1 MFYRRKIILAL
12 LEKFGNGLERT
23 RLQKLV
29 FLISQRQNEPNYEF
43 VPYKFGCYSYSLKAD
58 IDAMIKRGIINNTDN
73 TYNPKEDKNYYNTLK
88 AKDKLLLDE
97 VVNTYGK
104 MKTDTLIKHTY
115 LNFPYHAINSEIATT
130 LLPEKY
136 LVRIEDNRP
145 KDNKTT
151 LFTIGYEG
159 ISLEAY
165 LNKLIQNNIKLL
177 IDVRKNPLS
186 MKFGFSKT
194 LLKRYCGNLGIEYI
208 HIPEVGI
215 DSSKRQELNTQNDY
229 DVLFDYYKK
238 TVLKSTDNNQ
248 KQIISLLKKYKRIA
262 LTCFEA
268 DKCQCHRL
276 HLANNLKE
284 NIIFEY
290 ELIHI

>member
-1 MFYRRKIILAL
+1 MFYRRKILLAL
-12 LEKFGNGLERT
+12 LEKFENGLERT

-29 FLISQRQNEPNYEF
+29 FLISQRQKEPNYEF

-73 TYNPKEDKNYYNTLK
+73 TYNPKEAKNYYNTLK
-88 AKDKLLLDE
+88 GKDKLVLDE
-97 VVNTYGK
+97 VVSTYGK

-136 LVRIEDNRP
+136 LIRIEDNRP

-215 DSSKRQELNTQNDY
+215 DSSKRLELNTQYDY
-229 DVLFDYYKK
+229 DILFDDYKK
-238 TVLKSTDNNQ
+238 TILKSTEDNQ
-248 KQIISLLKKYKRIA
+248 KQIIGLLKKYNRIA

-276 HLANNLKE
+276 HLANNLKDYA
-284 NIIFEY
+284 NFKY
-290 ELIHI
+290 EVTHI

>member
-1 MFYRRKIILAL
+1 MFYRRKILLAL
-12 LEKFGNGLERT
+12 LEKFENGLERT

-73 TYNPKEDKNYYNTLK
+73 TYNPKEAKNYYNTLK
-88 AKDKLLLDE
+88 GKDKLVLDE
-97 VVNTYGK
+97 VVSTYGK

-215 DSSKRQELNTQNDY
+215 DSSKRQELNTQSDY
-229 DVLFDYYKK
+229 DILFDDYKK
-238 TVLKSTDNNQ
+238 TVLKSTDDNQ
-248 KQIISLLKKYKRIA
+248 KQIMSLLKKYKRIA

-276 HLANNLKE
+276 HLANNLKDYA
-284 NIIFEY
+284 NFKY
-290 ELIHI
+290 EVAHI

>member
-12 LEKFGNGLERT
+12 LEKFENGLERT

-73 TYNPKEDKNYYNTLK
+73 TYNPKEAKNYYNTLK
-88 AKDKLLLDE
+88 GKDKLVLDE
-97 VVNTYGK
+97 VVSTYGK

-136 LVRIEDNRP
+136 LIRIEDNRP

-177 IDVRKNPLS
+177 VDVRKNPLS

-215 DSSKRQELNTQNDY
+215 DSSKRQELNTQSDY
-229 DVLFDYYKK
+229 DILFDDYKK
-238 TVLKSTDNNQ
+238 TVLKSTDDNQ
-248 KQIISLLKKYKRIA
+248 KQIMSLLKKYKRIA

-268 DKCQCHRL
+268 DKCQCHRF
-276 HLANNLKE
+276 HLANNLKDYA
-284 NIIFEY
+284 NFKY
-290 ELIHI
+290 EVAHI

>member
-1 MFYRRKIILAL
+1 MFYRRKIVLAL
-12 LEKFGNGLERT
+12 LEKFKNGLERT

-29 FLISQRQNEPNYEF
+29 FLISQRQATPNYEF

-58 IDAMIKRGIINNTDN
+58 IDAMTKRGIVNDTNNTYTTDN
-73 TYNPKEDKNYYNTLK
+73 KNYYITLK
-88 AKDKLLLDE
+88 SEDKLLLDE
-97 VVNTYGK
+97 VFNTYGK
-104 MKTDTLIKHTY
+104 MKTDNLIKHTY

-136 LVRIEDNRP
+136 LARIEENRP
-145 KDNKTT
+145 KHNDTV

-159 ISLEAY
+159 VSLEAY
-165 LNKLIQNNIKLL
+165 LNKLLQNNIKLL
-177 IDVRKNPLS
+177 VDVRKNPLS

-194 LLKRYCGNLGIEYI
+194 LLQKYCGNLGIEYI

-229 DVLFDYYKK
+229 NVLFEDYKK
-238 TVLKSTDNNQ
+238 TVLKSTDDNQ
-248 KQIISLLKKYKRIA
+248 KQILSLLNKYKRIA

-284 NIIFEY
+284 NATFEY
-290 ELIHI
+290 GLIHI